1 MTVSVEE
8 LFQATVKRYEAGEAA
23 VTLIPDFVEIC
34 KQSTKLSAAWTCLS
48 WLYLLEQQPEA
59 AFKAAQKAV
68 NLDRVDAQPR
78 VNLALAMLETGRKG
92 VRDQV
97 EMIQGILISDNEQ
110 IDLVKA
116 NIQEGRKRRADWTQL
131 SKIEQWLFN

>member
-1 MTVSVEE
+1 MTASVEE
-8 LFQATVKRYEAGEAA
+8 LFQAAVARYEAGEAA
-23 VTLIPDFVEIC
+23 VTLIPDFVDIC

-48 WLYLLEQQPEA
+48 WLYLLEQQPEPA
-59 AFKAAQKAV
+59 LKAAQKAV

-92 VRDQV
+92 VREQV
-97 EMIQGILISDNEQ
+97 EMIQRILISDNEQ

-116 NIQEGRKRRADWTQL
+116 NIQEGKKRRAEWTQL
-131 SKIEQWLFN
+131 SKIEQWLFS